1 MNSLRVARSALRAR
15 PSAIRAAPPLRRGY
29 ADVAPDKIQLTLA
42 LPHQV
47 RPSYTYLTSQQIP
60 AGKHGRFKEC
70 RRLIPSAQAIYKS
83 QDVYVSPTAEPLPN
97 RILQSRSQQ
106 KFGRERA

>member
-15 PSAIRAAPPLRRGY
+15 PSALKAVQQPLLRRGY

-47 RPSYTYLTSQQIP
+47 RRHRSRDGVNDHTSKDEGLSWRKLWAMLTCELAGYLQEQGCVRLPYTEFRAKRRDQ
-60 AGKHGRFKEC
+60 HG
-70 RRLIPSAQAIYKS
+70 
-83 QDVYVSPTAEPLPN
+83 
-97 RILQSRSQQ
+97 IL
-106 KFGRERA
+106 